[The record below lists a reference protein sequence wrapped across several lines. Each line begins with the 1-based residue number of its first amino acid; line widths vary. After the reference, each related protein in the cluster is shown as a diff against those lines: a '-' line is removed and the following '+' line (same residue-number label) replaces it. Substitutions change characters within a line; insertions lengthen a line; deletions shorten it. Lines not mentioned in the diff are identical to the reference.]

1 MGGGRSCQSVCRRM
15 ALRHS
20 RYSRRPHGRSRTQ
33 LCGALIRRAPRC
45 RRTGRLTLTLTLTR
59 TLTLTLTQDGQ
70 EPPEKKLWMFPA
82 IAVLLQCILLFV
94 GGLIFRIVRRKE
106 DHAI

>member
-1 MGGGRSCQSVCRRM
+1 MGGAGQPECVSTR
-15 ALRHS
+15 ALPTQPLPTPAPGPLTHTTMR
-20 RYSRRPHGRSRTQ
+20 RTQ
-33 LCGALIRRAPRC
+33 AARAP
-45 RRTGRLTLTLTLTR
+45 LP
-59 TLTLTLTQDGQ
+59 QDGQ

-82 IAVLLQCILLFV
+82 VAVLLQCILLFV

>member
-1 MGGGRSCQSVCRRM
+1 MAGLGGGRSCQSVCRRV

-45 RRTGRLTLTLTLTR
+45 RRTGKRTL

-70 EPPEKKLWMFPA
+70 EPQEKKLWMFPA
-82 IAVLLQCILLFV
+82 VAVLLQCILLFV

>member
-1 MGGGRSCQSVCRRM
+1 MAVGRARACVDAWRWHTAATAAAPQ
-15 ALRHS
+15 
-20 RYSRRPHGRSRTQ
+20 GRSRTQ
-33 LCGALIRRAPRC
+33 LCGALMRRAPRC
-45 RRTGRLTLTLTLTR
+45 RRTGKLTLTLTRAR

-82 IAVLLQCILLFV
+82 VAVLLQCILLFV

>member
-1 MGGGRSCQSVCRRM
+1 M
-15 ALRHS
+15 AL
-20 RYSRRPHGRSRTQ
+20 GRARACDDAWRWHTAATAA
-33 LCGALIRRAPRC
+33 GRRAAHAHNYAAHWRAPHC
-45 RRTGRLTLTLTLTR
+45 RRTGKLTRTRTLTL

-82 IAVLLQCILLFV
+82 VAVLLQCILLFV

>member
-1 MGGGRSCQSVCRRM
+1 MGRSVAPAPRQPRVAGLGWCVSKRGVATQPLQPPAPGPLTHTTMRRTHT
-15 ALRHS
+15 A
-20 RYSRRPHGRSRTQ
+20 
-33 LCGALIRRAPRC
+33 RAP
-45 RRTGRLTLTLTLTR
+45 LP
-59 TLTLTLTQDGQ
+59 QDGQ

>member
-1 MGGGRSCQSVCRRM
+1 MGGGRSRQSACRRVVL
-15 ALRHS
+15 AHS
-20 RYSRRPHGRSRTQ
+20 RYSRRPQGRSRTQ

-45 RRTGRLTLTLTLTR
+45 RRTGKLTLTRAR

-82 IAVLLQCILLFV
+82 VAVLLQCILLFV